1 MNQESSEID
10 YYAENYPYHVEM
22 LSKLVIDGDTL
33 TIYFE
38 NGKTSQFS
46 VTQLGLT
53 QEIIETRFQGQSGNI
68 VYVYQNI
75 EKSKDI
81 AVELFDITGCCSGI
95 RKLLLG

>member
-1 MNQESSEID
+1 MNQESSGID

-22 LSKLVIDGDTL
+22 LSRLAIDGDTL

-46 VTQLGLT
+46 VAQLGLAR
-53 QEIIETRFQGQSGNI
+53 EIIETRFQGLAGNI
-68 VYVYQNI
+68 VYVYQDRK
-75 EKSKDI
+75 KSKDI
-81 AVELFDITGCCSGI
+81 AVELFDITGCCSGT